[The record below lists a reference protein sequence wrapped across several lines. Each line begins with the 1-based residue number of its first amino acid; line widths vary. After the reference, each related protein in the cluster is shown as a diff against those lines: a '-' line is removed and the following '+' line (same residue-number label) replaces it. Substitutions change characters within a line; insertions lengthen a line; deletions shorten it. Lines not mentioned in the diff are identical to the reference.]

1 MAGDTAS
8 GDLGLE
14 FGPERMSVSH
24 LCREPLLLRV
34 ITPEEVVSVRRR
46 NVEDAVPGWPGC
58 DPWLTRDSRLSV
70 LRLRGPPTD
79 LLELVRGW

>member
-1 MAGDTAS
+1 MAGDTAR

-14 FGPERMSVSH
+14 FGPVSH

-34 ITPEEVVSVRRR
+34 IAPEASVRRR

-58 DPWLTRDSRLSV
+58 DP
-70 LRLRGPPTD
+70 
-79 LLELVRGW
+79 